1 MLHWKTESQK
11 LWLVVHEL
19 PKKSVILEAMKTAL
33 ITGGSKGIGYAI
45 AAALVQNNW
54 NVLITARHSDQLEQA
69 TQSLNGLQAGRAI
82 GVVADVQ
89 DYASLEMAVETATR
103 EFSGLDCLVVNAG
116 IGIFKPVQDL
126 TLEDWNSVIQT
137 NLTGAFYSVKASIPA
152 LEKSQGYIF
161 TISSLAGKNPFATA
175 SAYNA
180 SKFGLN
186 GFSESIMLDLRSLGI
201 KVTQIMPGSVATYFN
216 NHTPSPSDAWK
227 IQPED
232 IAQIVVDLLAM
243 PARTLPSR
251 VEVRPSQPAK
261 K

>member
-1 MLHWKTESQK
+1 
-11 LWLVVHEL
+11 
-19 PKKSVILEAMKTAL
+19 MKTAL

-45 AAALVQNNW
+45 AAALVHNNW
-54 NVLITARHSDQLEQA
+54 NVVITSRHGDELEQA
-69 TQSLNGLQAGRAI
+69 TQTLNSLQAGRAV
-82 GVVADVQ
+82 GVVADVR

-103 EFSGLDCLVVNAG
+103 EFSTLDCLVANAG
-116 IGIFKPVQDL
+116 VGIFKPVQDL
-126 TLEDWNSVIQT
+126 TLEDWNSVIET

-152 LEKSQGYIF
+152 LQKSQGYIF
-161 TISSLAGKNPFATA
+161 TISSLAGKNPFASA

-186 GFSESIMLDLRSLGI
+186 GFSESIMLDLRALGI

-216 NHTPSPSDAWK
+216 NHTPNPNDAWK

-232 IAQIVVDLLAM
+232 IAQIIVDLLAM

-261 K
+261 KG